1 MCNCF
6 LFCYAVLA
14 PWQRGTG
21 GGGGGGQM
29 LYLGLGEFFFF
40 FPPHLSTS
48 LPRFHPHDLP
58 LPIPPVVYKPPHW
71 FHFFFF
77 SVKLFTIKLFYVDLY
92 FGIYIFW
99 TVPFSLHSL
108 ILSACCLVY
117 HPSKLYYHASLLCLP
132 VNPLIALCFL
142 LFYKGCGSSPLT
154 HDVVIGFHCLSCI

>member
-1 MCNCF
+1 M
-6 LFCYAVLA
+6 LSW
-14 PWQRGTG
+14 PPGS
-21 GGGGGGQM
+21 GGQVGAEVVGRCCILDLGSFSFSFPHIYQHLFQDFILM
-29 LYLGLGEFFFF
+29 ISLY
-40 FPPHLSTS
+40 PSPQWYTSHLTDS
-48 LPRFHPHDLP
+48 
-58 LPIPPVVYKPPHW
+58 I
-71 FHFFFF
+71 FFF

-142 LFYKGCGSSPLT
+142 LFYKGCGSLPLT
-154 HDVVIGFHCLSCI
+154 RDVVIGFHCLSCI